1 MPAQRDV
8 NPQPKSALP
17 QWRAQHRSMQYGGAV
32 VSTPLWPEELVS
44 TGTEREVLEAFLD
57 CQRRQIKAKI
67 AGVSEAD
74 ARRRIVP
81 SMTTLAGLIKHLAA
95 VERNWFQR
103 QLAQRDPADIP
114 GNSRGDDQSWEL
126 GPDDTLDSLIAEYDT
141 VCEESRRIAAGFM
154 GGFSYPEAL
163 SCPASHGGG
172 RRRLPPYHH

>member
-1 MPAQRDV
+1 M
-8 NPQPKSALP
+8 
-17 QWRAQHRSMQYGGAV
+17 
-32 VSTPLWPEELVS
+32 STPLWPEELVS

-81 SMTTLAGLIKHLAA
+81 SMTTLAGLIKHLTA

-126 GPDDTLDSLIAEYDT
+126 SPDDTLAGLIAEYDT
-141 VCEESRRIAAGFM
+141 VCEENRRIAAGFTPDDAVP
-154 GGFSYPEAL
+154 SE
-163 SCPASHGGG
+163 
-172 RRRLPPYHH
+172 RLGEVSLRWIYAHMIEETAQHAGHADILRELIDGATGL